1 MKKRITKSIL
11 ALLLTIIFLLS
22 TAGVAFASPNAN
34 VVSKEEVVYVNTSA
48 TGGVQD
54 IYVVNIFNLTSDGT
68 IEDYG
73 QYAEVKNLS
82 TTAEMTNQDGKVTV
96 EGTGERFYYQGN
108 IQEGQLPWNIDI
120 RYYLNGNEI
129 SADELAGSDGRV
141 DLVIST
147 TQNTNINST
156 FFNNYVLQI
165 SVTLD
170 TDLCRNIVAP
180 DGMFANAGKNKLIT
194 FTALPEKSAKYI
206 VSMDAVDFEME
217 GIQIA
222 AVPFS
227 MGFDLPDTNAI
238 ASEFG
243 ALTNAVGQLSDG
255 TSELT
260 KGILKAEDGM
270 AELKKGS
277 DAFQA
282 GLNTLSEGGK
292 ELLDGSEKILA
303 AITAMSQG
311 FQAGGGGDLAA
322 FGQLPAALRGFADA
336 LDGVANNLMMLHGQF
351 ATAYPILA
359 QNIGAIPGQTV
370 SEDQLNALLALYP
383 ENGTLAE
390 LVANYRAV
398 HGAVATMKGNFG
410 ANQTVF
416 EALLNGLPTA
426 AYTLSGTEQSIAALL
441 RGLATNVESGLQNFD
456 INGLIALGAGLQ
468 QLETK
473 YGEFHGYLVAYIGGV
488 TQIAGEYGALGG
500 GLGSMSTGLEELYTG
515 AGKINSGMQQ
525 LYSETKNI
533 PKQVQDRIDEYMAP
547 YDKSDYKPVSF
558 VSEKNTNISSVQFVI
573 KTEKIEKEEPEK
585 PQEAVTETPSFWTK
599 LKDLFQ

>member
-11 ALLLTIIFLLS
+11 ALLLTIVFLLS

-34 VVSKEEVVYVNTSA
+34 VVSKEEVVYVNASA
-48 TGGVQD
+48 TGGVKD
-54 IYVVNIFNLTSDGT
+54 IYVVNIFNLAGDGT

-82 TTAEMTNQDGKVTV
+82 TTAEMTNQDGKVMV

-108 IQEGQLPWNIDI
+108 MQEGQLPWNIAVA
-120 RYYLNGNEI
+120 YYLNGNEI
-129 SADELAGSDGRV
+129 SADKLAGSDGKV

-194 FTALPEKSAKYI
+194 FTALPEKNAKYTI
-206 VSMDAVDFEME
+206 SMDAVDFEME

-238 ASEFG
+238 ASEFD
-243 ALTNAVGQLSDG
+243 ALINGVGQLSDG
-255 TSELT
+255 VGRLSDGTNELA
-260 KGILKAEDGM
+260 KGILEAKN
-270 AELKKGS
+270 GS
-277 DAFQA
+277 DLIQT
-282 GLNTLSEGGK
+282 GLNTLSEEGN
-292 ELLDGSEKILA
+292 LLLQGSTSILNGIV
-303 AITAMSQG
+303 AINQS
-311 FQAGGGGDLAA
+311 FQNSGLGD
-322 FGQLPAALRGFADA
+322 LPAALRGIANA
-336 LDGVANNLMMLHGQF
+336 LDMDKADGVGVAADLMTLYGQF
-351 ATAYPILA
+351 AAVYTTLT
-359 QNIGAIPGQTV
+359 QSVSAIPGQTV
-370 SEDQLNALLALYP
+370 SEDQLNALLVQYP
-383 ENGTLAE
+383 DNTTLAD
-390 LVANYRAV
+390 LVANYKAT
-398 HGAVATMKGNFG
+398 HGAVTAIKGNLET
-410 ANQTVF
+410 NQAAF
-416 EALLNGLPTA
+416 NASLSDLATA
-426 AYTLSGTEQSIAALL
+426 AYTLSGTEQSIDTLL
-441 RGLATNVESGLQNFD
+441 RGLATNVE
-456 INGLIALGAGLQ
+456 NGLSAFGAGLGG
-468 QLETK
+468 LETE
-473 YGEFHGYLVAYIGGV
+473 YRTFHGYLEAYIGGV
-488 TQIAGEYGALGG
+488 TQIANEYGAFGE
-500 GLGSMSTGLEELYTG
+500 GLGNMSTGLGELYTG
-515 AGKINSGMQQ
+515 ANKINSGMQQ
-525 LYSETKNI
+525 LYSETKDI

-558 VSEKNTNISSVQFVI
+558 VSDKNKNVSSVQFVI

-599 LKDLFQ
+599 LQDLFQ